1 MKLSILVA
9 IFAFASSVHAADVA
23 TVGINNTRQGWNRFE
38 TELTPA
44 TVPNLRKT
52 REFLVD
58 EKIDVTPLVVADKLY
73 VFTMTNTAYIF
84 DVNTGA
90 QLHARQLATPFD
102 PRPDPGQMD
111 RWLIYHNWGITA
123 TPVIDVDTGTLYV
136 TTFGKPNI
144 NSPNTER
151 NNTLWIL
158 DANTLANK
166 QAPVLI
172 AGDAANGGGG
182 IANGTVVPYQKMRAG
197 LGLLKDGAG
206 NKAVVV
212 SFSINGENPR
222 GPGHGFVVAFDVR
235 GLNRE
240 TGFAPK
246 PAIWNVT
253 PGGGAGGVW
262 MSGSG
267 PAIDGNDIYLA
278 TGNGMDPGTMP
289 GNFGESFVKLRY
301 TPGSAGVNDGQPT
314 LAVAD
319 FWGAFSDF
327 GREDEDQD
335 IGAAGVFIIPE
346 RGNLIGG
353 GKDGILYNLN
363 KDDLGKDSWNPQF
376 NLPFVATY
384 LPNPPNGAAGLPTTT
399 VPDPNW
405 PIVNRDRN
413 LFMHTPTGKTYH
425 IHGTPVYLEQP
436 TGGVLYVWGENER
449 LKSYNVDFTSK
460 RITSFRGEGTQF
472 ASGNMPAPGG
482 MPGGR
487 LVVSSNGTMP
497 GTGVVWGVYPVEGNA
512 NSAVVHGALVAYD
525 ATTVVNGVMQQ
536 LFHSD
541 ANPANDMGNFAK
553 YSTPVVVNGKV
564 YVGTFSNKV
573 VQYGL

>member
-1 MKLSILVA
+1 
-9 IFAFASSVHAADVA
+9 
-23 TVGINNTRQGWNRFE
+23 
-38 TELTPA
+38 
-44 TVPNLRKT
+44 
-52 REFLVD
+52 
-58 EKIDVTPLVVADKLY
+58 
-73 VFTMTNTAYIF
+73 
-84 DVNTGA
+84 
-90 QLHARQLATPFD
+90 
-102 PRPDPGQMD
+102 
-111 RWLIYHNWGITA
+111 
-123 TPVIDVDTGTLYV
+123 
-136 TTFGKPNI
+136 
-144 NSPNTER
+144 
-151 NNTLWIL
+151 
-158 DANTLANK
+158 
-166 QAPVLI
+166 
-172 AGDAANGGGG
+172 
-182 IANGTVVPYQKMRAG
+182 
-197 LGLLKDGAG
+197 
-206 NKAVVV
+206 
-212 SFSINGENPR
+212 
-222 GPGHGFVVAFDVR
+222 
-235 GLNRE
+235 
-240 TGFAPK
+240 
-246 PAIWNVT
+246 
-253 PGGGAGGVW
+253 

-267 PAIDGNDIYLA
+267 PAIDGNDVYLA

-289 GNFGESFVKLRY
+289 NNFGESFVKLRY
-301 TPGSAGVNDGQPT
+301 TPGAAGVNGGKPT
-314 LAVAD
+314 LAVND

-425 IHGTPVYLEQP
+425 IHGTPVYFELP
-436 TGGVLYVWGENER
+436 TQGILYVWGENER
-449 LKSYNVDFTSK
+449 LKAYNFDFATQ
-460 RITSFRGEGTQF
+460 RIVSFRGEGTQF
-472 ASGNMPAPGG
+472 ASGNDMPAPGG

-487 LVVSSNGTMP
+487 LVVSSDGTTP
-497 GTGVVWGVYPVEGNA
+497 GTGVVWGTYPVEGNA

-525 ATTVVNGVMQQ
+525 ATTVVNGAMKQ

-553 YSTPVVVNGKV
+553 YSTPVVANGKV

-573 VQYGL
+573 VQYGP